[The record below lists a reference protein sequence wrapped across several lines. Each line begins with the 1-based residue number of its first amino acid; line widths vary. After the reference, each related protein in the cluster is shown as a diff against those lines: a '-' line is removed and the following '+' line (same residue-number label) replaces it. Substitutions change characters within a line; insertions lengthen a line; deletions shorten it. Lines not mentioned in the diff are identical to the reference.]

1 MTIKKIIQLIN
12 DQKLLAFYDFL
23 LIELD
28 SIKEENKLKQ
38 KFEEYFKFYETKRNN
53 LTPTNTDLDHKNNKA
68 YKHPN
73 ETYVDH
79 DKIHENHSQTKDN
92 RETYENMVTKK
103 NNITNEMVTNEE
115 NIKGNSEKNIKFH
128 EIQKNDSFEDDLS
141 KINEVNNKLATEDQF
156 YEKDCKIE

>member
-1 MTIKKIIQLIN
+1 MGSKILSKNEDKIKNLFETGSFSTKNLLKMTIKKIIQLIN

-103 NNITNEMVTNEE
+103 
-115 NIKGNSEKNIKFH
+115 K
-128 EIQKNDSFEDDLS
+128 QY
-141 KINEVNNKLATEDQF
+141 NK
-156 YEKDCKIE
+156 